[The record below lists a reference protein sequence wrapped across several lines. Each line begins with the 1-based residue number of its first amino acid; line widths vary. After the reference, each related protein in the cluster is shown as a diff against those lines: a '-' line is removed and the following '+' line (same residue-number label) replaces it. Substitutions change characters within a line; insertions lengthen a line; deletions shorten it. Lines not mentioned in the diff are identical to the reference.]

1 MMLTPE
7 KEAAAEAL
15 GCGKSNRQAAT
26 IAGTSEASIRN
37 WLRKDPE
44 FQAAVT
50 DARKDYQGKVE
61 RRLSGYALRAADV
74 VGKAGAMLA
83 EPTAPQLA
91 AAKLTLQAIGVAGDK
106 VAIDHGGKV
115 GLEVATLTPEQIEAE
130 REQLEKRREELEEQL
145 WPHGYDE
152 AAVRLWL
159 HSRGLAYP
167 GEAPPVQAGDP
178 LRLTRCIHMAQRA
191 YNHDDDDDA

>member
-26 IAGTSEASIRN
+26 IAGVSEGSIRN
-37 WLRKDPE
+37 WLRSDPE
-44 FQAAVT
+44 FQAAVAL
-50 DARKDYQGKVE
+50 ARKDYQGKVE

-106 VAIDHGGKV
+106 LSVDHGGKV
-115 GLEVATLTPEQIEAE
+115 RVETPEQIEAE
-130 REQLEKRREELEEQL
+130 RAELDDRMEELETKMY
-145 WPHGYDE
+145 PRGYDE
-152 AAVRLWL
+152 AAVRMWL

-167 GEAPPVQAGDP
+167 GEDPPSAPSPGGP
-178 LRLTRCIHMAQRA
+178 MRLLRCRRMAQRA
-191 YNHDDDDDA
+191 YDHDGDL

>member
-50 DARKDYQGKVE
+50 DARKDYQSKVE

-106 VAIDHGGKV
+106 LSVDHGGKV
-115 GLEVATLTPEQIEAE
+115 RVDVATMTPEQIAEEFDRLDAE
-130 REQLEKRREELEEQL
+130 RERLESELFPE
-145 WPHGYDE
+145 GYDE
-152 AAVRLWL
+152 AAVRMWL
-159 HSRGLAYP
+159 HSRGLAFP
-167 GEAPPVQAGDP
+167 GEDRPTSPGEPVSLARCLHLAQAAVYRG
-178 LRLTRCIHMAQRA
+178 A
-191 YNHDDDDDA
+191 